1 MFHASPTDTE
11 MNVPAQHALQSP
23 ANTHI
28 TLKVLKLNE
37 VATDLRSLRAS
48 GRMHQSI
55 LMCLLFAH
63 MQTLAAPSVHVQV
76 PSWQAFA
83 SSELVA
89 SRVPGGQIHTQSQ
102 TVWPCL
108 YRASLRGSQRR
119 RWCTA
124 ARHEFHHWNCPIWRS
139 LFIVRW
145 KTPDVFMYMYAVYI
159 YHI

>member
-1 MFHASPTDTE
+1 MLSSQSSWSTDGLHVVTFY
-11 MNVPAQHALQSP
+11 
-23 ANTHI
+23 

-48 GRMHQSI
+48 GRMHRSE

-108 YRASLRGSQRR
+108 YRASLRGSQRS

-124 ARHEFHHWNCPIWRS
+124 ARNEFHHWNCPIWRS
-139 LFIVRW
+139 LFC
-145 KTPDVFMYMYAVYI
+145 VFRRIIWYFWIILVI
-159 YHI
+159 LNLSHVFP